1 MQNIVHNI
9 DVSLGDT
16 RGILR
21 KMDNLGR
28 VTIPMK
34 FRKELNIN
42 EDENPWIEMFLL
54 NEGVYIRKKKFM
66 YKGEK

>member
-1 MQNIVHNI
+1 MQNI

-16 RGILR
+16 RGISR

-28 VTIPMK
+28 VTIPME

-54 NEGVYIRKKKFM
+54 NEGVYIKKKKFM

>member
-1 MQNIVHNI
+1 MQNIVQNV
-9 DVSLGDT
+9 DVSLGET
-16 RGILR
+16 RGISR

-28 VTIPMK
+28 VTVPME

-66 YKGEK
+66 YKGE

>member
-16 RGILR
+16 RGISR

-28 VTIPMK
+28 VTIPME
-34 FRKELNIN
+34 FRKELSIDEN
-42 EDENPWIEMFLL
+42 ENPWIEMFLL
-54 NEGVYIRKKKFM
+54 NEVVYIRKKKFM

>member
-1 MQNIVHNI
+1 MQNIVHNV

-16 RGILR
+16 RGISR

-28 VTIPMK
+28 VTVPME

-42 EDENPWIEMFLL
+42 EDENPWVEMFLL

>member
-1 MQNIVHNI
+1 MQNIVHNV

-16 RGILR
+16 SGISR

-28 VTIPMK
+28 VTVPME